1 MAFFGKAAQAILDEA
16 ATAPRRLPTAPKKLV
31 PAIDCATMT
40 AAQIAEYREVAEQ
53 IGLSANDIAIE
64 EFRLF
69 LATHD
74 IPTFNLAEVV
84 SYMDGIAAKDNPEGF
99 GWHWCPVR
107 ARDAEHVMTFGRP
120 SVMDYSLAMRPKKTI
135 ASDFY
140 ESHQFL
146 QHERRNGWITSS
158 GTINVLTS
166 GGPGGGGV
174 GITVFSEGA
183 AQHMQNQQME
193 MVRAQM
199 AQKAMQSP
207 PRRLDWRIDA
217 SPAYTRT
224 IPLHAL
230 KKVALIEKEYGVGK
244 VAFLVSDYTTAP
256 HQIVNPDPFLMAVVP
271 NSAVGFGKGRFVI
284 DVWDEP
290 GFGIARM
297 VK

>member
-1 MAFFGKAAQAILDEA
+1 
-16 ATAPRRLPTAPKKLV
+16 
-31 PAIDCATMT
+31 
-40 AAQIAEYREVAEQ
+40 
-53 IGLSANDIAIE
+53 
-64 EFRLF
+64 
-69 LATHD
+69 
-74 IPTFNLAEVV
+74 
-84 SYMDGIAAKDNPEGF
+84 
-99 GWHWCPVR
+99 
-107 ARDAEHVMTFGRP
+107 MTFGRP

-140 ESHQFL
+140 ESHQFME
-146 QHERRNGWITSS
+146 HERRNGNGLIMQS
-158 GTINVLTS
+158 GTIS
-166 GGPGGGGV
+166 GGSISTYLAV
-174 GITVFSEGA
+174 SQDDARAIQQT
-183 AQHMQNQQME
+183 QYQQME

-199 AQKAMQSP
+199 AQQAMQSP
-207 PRRLDWRIDA
+207 PRRLDWRTDA

-256 HQIVNPDPFLMAVVP
+256 HQVVNPDPFLMAVVP